1 MRMKERAAQ
10 SLLYGT
16 ALAVAIA
23 CSSTPEDTAGFSRV
37 RSESPDRKVIRS
49 ADLTV
54 TVRDPASSLAE
65 VQRIVKDADGF
76 VESSRTAESDVSLR
90 CRVPA
95 EKLDAIMDSIA
106 ALGSEE
112 TRSVSAADVTE
123 QHADLTTRLANN
135 RALRDRLKLLL
146 DRAKAVQEVL
156 AIEKELTRIQSE
168 VETMQAS
175 LDRLDSQIALS
186 ELSVT
191 LQRRTILGPLGY
203 VSYGLWWAIS
213 KLFVIR

>member
-1 MRMKERAAQ
+1 MRTRSTWIALQ
-10 SLLYGT
+10 LT
-16 ALAVAIA
+16 ALALAIA
-23 CSSTPEDTAGFSRV
+23 CSSTPEAQTAGFARMRQEPSQ
-37 RSESPDRKVIRS
+37 DRKIIRS
-49 ADLTV
+49 GDLSV
-54 TVRDPASSLAE
+54 TVNVPTESLVE
-65 VQRIVKDADGF
+65 VQRIVTEVNGF
-76 VESSRTAESDVSLR
+76 LEWSSIAEAHVSVR

-95 EKLDAIMDSIA
+95 EKLDAVMDAIA
-106 ALGSEE
+106 ALGSVEN
-112 TRSVSAADVTE
+112 RSVSASDVTE

-146 DRAKAVQEVL
+146 DRAKDVEDVL

-168 VETMQAS
+168 IETMQAT

-191 LQRRTILGPLGY
+191 LQRRQILGPLGY
-203 VSYGLWWAIS
+203 VSYGLWWTIT